1 MIYEKIIIN
10 INDST
15 YFGVCE
21 GCRNE
26 KVQL

>member
-1 MIYEKIIIN
+1 MVYEKIIIN

-15 YFGVCE
+15 YFGVSE

-26 KVQL
+26 NLQL